1 MRGRERSLP
10 QMMGAKV
17 MRSNTVL
24 LAAGALALFGAGVLT
39 GARAVEKPKTV
50 IEVVTIK
57 WAADAAP
64 ESRRAALEGVEK
76 MAAEIP
82 GVRSIWLRT
91 LRAQPRDF
99 MTAFAM
105 EFEDLAAA
113 ERYARHP
120 AHEAWNKSYL
130 PIIEE
135 SRVQQV
141 TN

>member
-1 MRGRERSLP
+1 
-10 QMMGAKV
+10 MGAKV
-17 MRSNTVL
+17 TNRNSALV
-24 LAAGALALFGAGVLT
+24 AVAALALFGAGVLT
-39 GARAVEKPKTV
+39 GARAVQKPKTV

-64 ESRRAALEGVEK
+64 ESRRAALEGVER

-82 GVRSIWLRT
+82 GVRNIWLRT
-91 LRAQPRDF
+91 LRVQPRDF
-99 MTAFAM
+99 MTAFAL
-105 EFEDLAAA
+105 EFEDLTAA

-120 AHEAWNKSYL
+120 AHEAWNKSWL

-135 SRVQQV
+135 SRIQQA